1 MGKVLFKRKK
11 NNSGSTIVIVLLMTS
26 FVLIL
31 STLITTTTMIN
42 LRMKMASSQSTK
54 SFYTAEEAVDEV
66 RAALGVISVEC
77 FNTAYEEELT
87 KLYSTNSTGTVINN
101 KEANKQ
107 MRQKY
112 TKELLNKMQLFNG
125 VPNADDKIDFYL
137 GRPAGSSTI
146 ASWTADDTKVDEK
159 TIYTSFISTLNN
171 YIEDNTKLSVEK
183 VTKITFDVS
192 GVDPLYSYSVGFY
205 DCVVKYLDKSGN
217 YSYITFNG
225 AVGMPDIEIDFKNDD
240 KVGTL
245 CFADY
250 SLVGNGGIILPKNAS
265 ATVSGSAYAGTGA
278 STKGTALTID
288 EGANLTMGG
297 GYFVCGGNIESKNSS
312 KLTVNST
319 SLWAKNINVA
329 DGVTINSSGASFNLQ
344 DDLTVD
350 GETSNVNVNGSFF
363 GFGYEEGNLAK
374 QRPNYSSAIIVN
386 GLNSHVTFGTLGHLY
401 VAGRAYI
408 KFSDDRAYATGESSA
423 VNINQEIYMIPA
435 KLLTNGSKNPSALND
450 SSASG
455 VTFTC
460 DINENNFF
468 AYDLLAAQKYESR
481 NAYFDTNGNLVDES
495 TLDTDSTTKLIT
507 DANIRANSKT
517 YYYFKFKD
525 DYARNQYANL
535 ILDDAKFASYI
546 NGRVSSLGLSGTSE
560 YNYRDDAE
568 KLRKQIIAAK
578 ESFKGLTT
586 SSITGVT
593 ISTPGT
599 FSQITG
605 SSGSTLS
612 AEEQKIK
619 SMSIDRALRYDVLNK
634 ILANPLKS
642 DDESGWY
649 TSRADLQND
658 LSSRNPAK
666 YNSINLSNYTLGDVF
681 GNIVNEEGLEEL
693 LRSGTGPTYSYPKFT
708 DGSNYAV
715 YMLNSSD
722 PSETLKISTVGFT
735 SGLVVCTGN
744 VDVDTN
750 FSGVILAK
758 GKVTIYN
765 GCTVS
770 NGYTEASFKTAI
782 ESWMSAAKEEN
793 GTMRNGY
800 DIGHIFRFYNS
811 KTTTTKGALT
821 VDKMTYRDMV
831 RIEQWRKYEEEEA
844 YSTVATPE

>member
-1 MGKVLFKRKK
+1 MGKVLFKGKK

-87 KLYSTNSTGTVINN
+87 KLYSTNSTGTTVNN
-101 KEANKQ
+101 KEANQQ

-112 TKELLNKMQLFNG
+112 TKDLLNKMQLFNG
-125 VPNADDKIDFYL
+125 VPNADTKIDFYL
-137 GRPAGSSTI
+137 ARPTGSFTI
-146 ASWTADDTKVDEK
+146 ASWTADDTQVDEK
-159 TIYTSFISTLNN
+159 KIYTSFISTLNN

-192 GVDPLYSYSVGFY
+192 GVDPLYSYAVGFY
-205 DCVVKYLDKSGN
+205 DCVVKYLDNSGN

-265 ATVSGSAYAGTGA
+265 ATISGSAYAGTGS
-278 STKGTALTID
+278 STKGTALTIN
-288 EGANLTMGG
+288 EGASITMAG
-297 GYFVCGGNIESKNSS
+297 GYFVCGGNIEANNNSGLS
-312 KLTVNST
+312 VNNT

-329 DGVTINSSGASFNLQ
+329 DGVTINSSSATLNLQ

-350 GETSNVNVNGSFF
+350 GENSEVNINGSFF

-386 GLNSHVTFGTLGHLY
+386 GLNSHIAFGSIGQLY

-423 VNINQEIYMIPA
+423 VNINQEIYMIPT

-450 SSASG
+450 SAASG
-455 VTFTC
+455 VSFTC
-460 DINENNFF
+460 DINANNFF
-468 AYDLLAAQKYESR
+468 AYDLLASELYESR
-481 NAYFDTNGNLVDES
+481 NAYFDTDGNLVDES
-495 TLDTDSTTKLIT
+495 TLETDSTTNLIT
-507 DANIRANSKT
+507 DSDIRANSKT

-525 DYARNQYANL
+525 DYARNKYANL
-535 ILDDAKFASYI
+535 ILDDTAFDTYI
-546 NGRVSSLGLSGTSE
+546 DERVNALGLSGTSE
-560 YNYRDDAE
+560 SNYRNNAE
-568 KLRKQIIAAK
+568 KLREQIINAK
-578 ESFKGLTT
+578 NSFKGLTN
-586 SSITGVT
+586 SSITGVS
-593 ISTPGT
+593 INTPGT
-599 FSQITG
+599 FSQIT
-605 SSGSTLS
+605 SSTSGTLS
-612 AEEQKIK
+612 AAEQKIK
-619 SMSIDRALRYDVLNK
+619 YMSTDRALRYDVLNK

-649 TSRADLQND
+649 ASRAELQND

-681 GNIVNEEGLEEL
+681 GNIVNEQGLEEL
-693 LRSGTGPTYSYPKFT
+693 LRSGTGPTYSYPRFT
-708 DGSNYAV
+708 DNSNYAV
-715 YMLNSSD
+715 YLLNNSD
-722 PSETLKISTVGFT
+722 PTETLKISTVGFT

-744 VDVDTN
+744 VDVDVS

-758 GKVTIYN
+758 GKITVYS

-770 NGYTEASFKTAI
+770 NGYTEESFKTAI
-782 ESWMSAAKEEN
+782 EGWMNSANEAD
-793 GTMRNGY
+793 GTLRNGY
-800 DIGHIFRFYNS
+800 DIGHIFRFYNT
-811 KTTTTKGALT
+811 KTTTSSGTLT

-831 RIEQWRKYEEEEA
+831 RIDKWRKYEEEEA
-844 YSTVATPE
+844 YTTATPE

>member
-1 MGKVLFKRKK
+1 MGKVLFKSKK

-87 KLYSTNSTGTVINN
+87 KLYSTNSTGTTVNN
-101 KEANKQ
+101 KEANQQ

-112 TKELLNKMQLFNG
+112 TKDLLNKMQLFNG
-125 VPNADDKIDFYL
+125 VPNADTKIDFYL
-137 GRPAGSSTI
+137 ARPTGSFTI
-146 ASWTADDTKVDEK
+146 ASWTADDTQVDEK
-159 TIYTSFISTLNN
+159 KIYTSFISTLNN

-192 GVDPLYSYSVGFY
+192 GVDPLYSYAVGFY
-205 DCVVKYLDKSGN
+205 DCVVKYLDNSGN

-265 ATVSGSAYAGTGA
+265 ATISGSAYAGTGS
-278 STKGTALTID
+278 STKGTALTIN
-288 EGANLTMGG
+288 EGASITMAG
-297 GYFVCGGNIESKNSS
+297 GYFVCGGNIEANNNSGLS
-312 KLTVNST
+312 VNNT

-329 DGVTINSSGASFNLQ
+329 DGVTINSSSATLNLQ

-350 GETSNVNVNGSFF
+350 GENSEVNINGSFF

-386 GLNSHVTFGTLGHLY
+386 GLNSHIAFGSIGQLY

-423 VNINQEIYMIPA
+423 VNINQEIYMIPT

-450 SSASG
+450 SAASG
-455 VTFTC
+455 VSFTC
-460 DINENNFF
+460 DINANNFF
-468 AYDLLAAQKYESR
+468 AYDLLASELYESR
-481 NAYFDTNGNLVDES
+481 NAYFDTDGNLVDES
-495 TLDTDSTTKLIT
+495 TLETDSTTNLIT
-507 DANIRANSKT
+507 DSDIRANSKT

-525 DYARNQYANL
+525 DYARNKYANL
-535 ILDDAKFASYI
+535 ILDDTAFDTYI
-546 NGRVSSLGLSGTSE
+546 DERVNALGLSGTSE
-560 YNYRDDAE
+560 SNYRNNAE
-568 KLRKQIIAAK
+568 KLREQIINAK
-578 ESFKGLTT
+578 NSFKGLTN
-586 SSITGVT
+586 SSITGVS
-593 ISTPGT
+593 INTPGT
-599 FSQITG
+599 FSQIT
-605 SSGSTLS
+605 SSTSGTLS
-612 AEEQKIK
+612 AAEQKIK
-619 SMSIDRALRYDVLNK
+619 YMSTDRALRYDVLNK

-649 TSRADLQND
+649 ASRADLQND

-681 GNIVNEEGLEEL
+681 GNIVNEQGLEEL
-693 LRSGTGPTYSYPKFT
+693 LRSGTGPTYSYPRFT
-708 DGSNYAV
+708 DNSNYAV
-715 YMLNSSD
+715 YLLNNSD
-722 PSETLKISTVGFT
+722 PTETLKISTVGFT

-744 VDVDTN
+744 VDVDVS

-758 GKVTIYN
+758 GKITVYS

-770 NGYTEASFKTAI
+770 NGYTEESFKTAI
-782 ESWMSAAKEEN
+782 EGWMNSANEAD
-793 GTMRNGY
+793 GTLRNGY
-800 DIGHIFRFYNS
+800 DIGHIFRFYNT
-811 KTTTTKGALT
+811 KTTTSSGTLT

-831 RIEQWRKYEEEEA
+831 RIDKWRKYEEEEA
-844 YSTVATPE
+844 YTTATPE

>member
-1 MGKVLFKRKK
+1 MGKVLFKGKK

-54 SFYTAEEAVDEV
+54 SFYTAEQAVDEV

-87 KLYSTNSTGTVINN
+87 KLYSTNSTGTTINN
-101 KEANKQ
+101 KEANQQ

-112 TKELLNKMQLFNG
+112 TKDLLNKMQLFEG
-125 VPNADDKIDFYL
+125 IPSSDAKIAFYL
-137 GRPAGSSTI
+137 GQPAGSFTI
-146 ASWTADDTKVDEK
+146 ANWNADDTKADEK
-159 TIYTSFISTLNN
+159 KIYTSFVDTLNN

-192 GVDPLYSYSVGFY
+192 GVSPLYSYAIGFY
-205 DCVVKYLDKSGN
+205 DCVVKYLDNSGN

-265 ATVSGSAYAGTGA
+265 ATISGSAYAGTGA
-278 STKGTALTID
+278 SAKGTALTIN
-288 EGANLTMGG
+288 EGASLTMGG
-297 GYFVCGGNIESKNSS
+297 GYFVCGGNIEADNNSGLS
-312 KLTVNST
+312 VNNT
-319 SLWAKNINVA
+319 SLWAKNINVS
-329 DGVTINSSGASFNLQ
+329 DGVTINSNAASFNLQ

-350 GETSNVNVNGSFF
+350 GENSEVNINGSFF

-386 GLNSHVTFGTLGHLY
+386 GLNSHITFGTLGQLY

-450 SSASG
+450 SAASG
-455 VTFTC
+455 VKFTC

-468 AYDLLAAQKYESR
+468 AYDLLASEKYESR
-481 NAYFDTNGNLVDES
+481 NAYFDIDGNLVDES
-495 TLDTDSTTKLIT
+495 TLETDSTTHLIT

-535 ILDDAKFASYI
+535 ILDETEFESYI
-546 NGRVSSLGLSGTSE
+546 SGKS
-560 YNYRDDAE
+560 DDYKDNAR

-578 ESFKGLTT
+578 DSFKGLTN
-586 SSITGVT
+586 SSITGVA
-593 ISTPGT
+593 INTPGA
-599 FSQITG
+599 FSQITS

-612 AEEQKIK
+612 AAELKIK
-619 SMSIDRALRYDVLNK
+619 AASTDRALRYDVLNK

-642 DDESGWY
+642 DEESGWY

-681 GNIVNEEGLEEL
+681 GNIINEEGIEEL
-693 LRSGTGPTYSYPKFT
+693 LRSGAGPTYSYPRFT
-708 DGSNYAV
+708 DGSHYAV
-715 YMLNSSD
+715 YKLNSAD
-722 PSETLKISTVGFT
+722 PTETLKISTVGFA

-744 VDVDTN
+744 VDVDVD

-758 GKVTIYN
+758 GKVTVES
-765 GCTVS
+765 GCKVS
-770 NGYTEASFKTAI
+770 NGYTEASFKTAM
-782 ESWMSAAKEEN
+782 EGWMNSANEAD
-793 GTMRNGY
+793 GTLRNGY

-811 KTTTTKGALT
+811 KTTTTSGTLT

-831 RIEQWRKYEEEEA
+831 RVDKWRKYEEEEA
-844 YSTVATPE
+844 YSTATTE

>member
-1 MGKVLFKRKK
+1 MGKVLFKGKK

-87 KLYSTNSTGTVINN
+87 KLYSTNSTGTTVNN
-101 KEANKQ
+101 KEANQQ

-112 TKELLNKMQLFNG
+112 TKDLLNKMQLFNG
-125 VPNADDKIDFYL
+125 VPNADTKIDFYL
-137 GRPAGSSTI
+137 ARPTGSFTI
-146 ASWTADDTKVDEK
+146 ASWTADDTQVDEK
-159 TIYTSFISTLNN
+159 KIYTSFISTLNN

-192 GVDPLYSYSVGFY
+192 GVDPLYSYAVGFY
-205 DCVVKYLDKSGN
+205 DCVVKYLDNSGN

-265 ATVSGSAYAGTGA
+265 ATISGSAYAGTGS
-278 STKGTALTID
+278 STKGTALTIN
-288 EGANLTMGG
+288 EGASLTMAG
-297 GYFVCGGNIESKNSS
+297 GYFVCGGNIEANNNSGFS
-312 KLTVNST
+312 ANNT

-329 DGVTINSSGASFNLQ
+329 DGVTINSSSATLNLQ

-350 GETSNVNVNGSFF
+350 GENSEVNINGSFF

-386 GLNSHVTFGTLGHLY
+386 GLNSHIAFGSIGQLY

-423 VNINQEIYMIPA
+423 VNINQEIYMIPT

-450 SSASG
+450 SAASG
-455 VTFTC
+455 VSFTC
-460 DINENNFF
+460 DINANNFF
-468 AYDLLAAQKYESR
+468 AYDLLASELYESR
-481 NAYFDTNGNLVDES
+481 NAYFDTDGNLVDES
-495 TLDTDSTTKLIT
+495 TLETDSTTNLIT
-507 DANIRANSKT
+507 DSDIRANSKT

-525 DYARNQYANL
+525 DYARNKYANL
-535 ILDDAKFASYI
+535 ILDDTAFDTYI
-546 NGRVSSLGLSGTSE
+546 DERVNALGLSGTSE
-560 YNYRDDAE
+560 SNYRNNAE
-568 KLRKQIIAAK
+568 KLREQIINAK
-578 ESFKGLTT
+578 NSFKGLTN
-586 SSITGVT
+586 SSITGVS
-593 ISTPGT
+593 INTPGT
-599 FSQITG
+599 FSQIT
-605 SSGSTLS
+605 SSTSGTLS
-612 AEEQKIK
+612 AAEQKIK
-619 SMSIDRALRYDVLNK
+619 YMSTDRALRYDVLNK

-649 TSRADLQND
+649 ASRADLQND

-681 GNIVNEEGLEEL
+681 GNIVNEQGLEEL
-693 LRSGTGPTYSYPKFT
+693 LRSGTGPTYSYPRFT
-708 DGSNYAV
+708 DNSNYAV
-715 YMLNSSD
+715 YLLNNSD
-722 PSETLKISTVGFT
+722 PTETLKISTVGFT

-744 VDVDTN
+744 VDVDVS

-758 GKVTIYN
+758 GKITVYS

-770 NGYTEASFKTAI
+770 NGYTEESFKTAI
-782 ESWMSAAKEEN
+782 EGWMNSANEAD
-793 GTMRNGY
+793 GTLRNGY
-800 DIGHIFRFYNS
+800 DIGHIFRFYNT
-811 KTTTTKGALT
+811 KTTTSSGTLT

-831 RIEQWRKYEEEEA
+831 RIDKWRKYEEEEA
-844 YSTVATPE
+844 YTTATPE

>member
-1 MGKVLFKRKK
+1 MGKVLFKGKK

-87 KLYSTNSTGTVINN
+87 KLYSTNSTGTTVNN
-101 KEANKQ
+101 KEANQQ

-112 TKELLNKMQLFNG
+112 TKDLLNKMQLFNG
-125 VPNADDKIDFYL
+125 VPNADTKIDFYL
-137 GRPAGSSTI
+137 ARPTGSFTI
-146 ASWTADDTKVDEK
+146 ASWTADDTQVDEK
-159 TIYTSFISTLNN
+159 KIYTSFISTLNN

-192 GVDPLYSYSVGFY
+192 GVDPLYSYAVGFY
-205 DCVVKYLDKSGN
+205 DCVVKYLDNSGN

-265 ATVSGSAYAGTGA
+265 ATISGSAYAGTGS
-278 STKGTALTID
+278 STKGTALTIN
-288 EGANLTMGG
+288 EGASITMAG
-297 GYFVCGGNIESKNSS
+297 GYFVCGGNIEANNNSGLS
-312 KLTVNST
+312 VNNT

-329 DGVTINSSGASFNLQ
+329 DGVTINSSSATLNLQ

-350 GETSNVNVNGSFF
+350 GENSEVNINGSFF

-386 GLNSHVTFGTLGHLY
+386 GLNSHIAFGSIGQLY

-423 VNINQEIYMIPA
+423 VNINQEIYMIPT

-450 SSASG
+450 SAASG
-455 VTFTC
+455 VSFTC
-460 DINENNFF
+460 DINANNFF
-468 AYDLLAAQKYESR
+468 AYDLLASELYESR
-481 NAYFDTNGNLVDES
+481 NAYFDTDGNLVDES
-495 TLDTDSTTKLIT
+495 TLETDSTTNLIT
-507 DANIRANSKT
+507 DSDIRANSKT

-525 DYARNQYANL
+525 DYARNKYANL
-535 ILDDAKFASYI
+535 ILDDTAFDTYI
-546 NGRVSSLGLSGTSE
+546 DERVNALGLSGTSE
-560 YNYRDDAE
+560 SNYRNNAE
-568 KLRKQIIAAK
+568 KLREQIINAK
-578 ESFKGLTT
+578 NSFKGLTN
-586 SSITGVT
+586 SSITGVS
-593 ISTPGT
+593 INTPGT
-599 FSQITG
+599 FSQIT
-605 SSGSTLS
+605 SSTSGTLS
-612 AEEQKIK
+612 AAEQKIK
-619 SMSIDRALRYDVLNK
+619 YMSTDRALRYDVLNK

-649 TSRADLQND
+649 ASRAELQND

-681 GNIVNEEGLEEL
+681 GNIVNEQGLEEL
-693 LRSGTGPTYSYPKFT
+693 LRSGTGPTYSYPRLT
-708 DGSNYAV
+708 DNSNYAV
-715 YMLNSSD
+715 YLLNNSD
-722 PSETLKISTVGFT
+722 PTETLKISTVGFT

-744 VDVDTN
+744 VDVDVS

-758 GKVTIYN
+758 GKITVYS

-770 NGYTEASFKTAI
+770 NGYTEESFKTAI
-782 ESWMSAAKEEN
+782 EGWMNSANEAD
-793 GTMRNGY
+793 GTLRNGY
-800 DIGHIFRFYNS
+800 DIGHIFRFYNT
-811 KTTTTKGALT
+811 KTTTSSGTLT

-831 RIEQWRKYEEEEA
+831 RIDKWRKYEEEEA
-844 YSTVATPE
+844 YTTATPE